1 MDNHVGELSIPG
13 RNGGRLRNGG
23 TNKGGPGRPPSEIR
37 SKLRGSFADRIKVAE
52 QIADNPKSSPAD
64 RLRALDLLAKYG
76 LGTTITET
84 DTEGNDVT
92 IRVIRVPVGGDRDN

>member
-1 MDNHVGELSIPG
+1 MSRDVYEAWLRWARQRITDPEIDDALMNKIGE
-13 RNGGRLRNGG
+13 
-23 TNKGGPGRPPSEIR
+23 T
-37 SKLRGSFADRIKVAE
+37 A
-52 QIADNPKSSPAD
+52 
-64 RLRALDLLAKYG
+64 AKYG